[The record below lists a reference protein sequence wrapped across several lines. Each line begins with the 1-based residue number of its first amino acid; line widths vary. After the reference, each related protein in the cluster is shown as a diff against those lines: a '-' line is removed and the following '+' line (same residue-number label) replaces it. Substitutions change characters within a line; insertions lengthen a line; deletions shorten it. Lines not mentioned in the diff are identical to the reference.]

1 MPEKPSAAGPLNFFA
16 PYAQYTLC
24 TRLDGETLRTGLN
37 RECDSSFACWKR
49 WFLAS
54 MNGDALDP
62 VPLSLERA
70 GQKIVLL
77 PWCWGKNSL
86 RGRIRITV
94 EERGAEGALLH
105 VVIAPADLR
114 WFLVLLFGFL
124 VLFTV
129 MALLARLWILLVPP
143 AFFTAFA
150 YWILRRSRRMAERE
164 IPRIKSA
171 LEALLRRLE
180 KQERDGV
187 GKDGDVSQRSFAAGP
202 LDFFAPY
209 AEYTLS
215 TRLDEEALRA
225 GLKRECGSVF
235 ACWKRWFAAAMNS
248 GDAPDPI
255 PLSLKRSGVC
265 LGWLRERKIVLH
277 PWCGRRNS
285 LQGLIRITVEE
296 RGAEGALLH
305 VVIAPSDL
313 RWFLV
318 LWFGFLAFFAVAAT
332 LAGKWLALAPCVFM
346 GAAACLILRLCRK
359 MGEREIPRI
368 QTALEALLRKLEKQ
382 AEA

>member
-105 VVIAPADLR
+105 VVIAP
-114 WFLVLLFGFL
+114 
-124 VLFTV
+124 
-129 MALLARLWILLVPP
+129 
-143 AFFTAFA
+143 
-150 YWILRRSRRMAERE
+150 
-164 IPRIKSA
+164 
-171 LEALLRRLE
+171 
-180 KQERDGV
+180 
-187 GKDGDVSQRSFAAGP
+187 
-202 LDFFAPY
+202 
-209 AEYTLS
+209 
-215 TRLDEEALRA
+215 
-225 GLKRECGSVF
+225 
-235 ACWKRWFAAAMNS
+235 
-248 GDAPDPI
+248 
-255 PLSLKRSGVC
+255 
-265 LGWLRERKIVLH
+265 
-277 PWCGRRNS
+277 
-285 LQGLIRITVEE
+285 
-296 RGAEGALLH
+296 
-305 VVIAPSDL
+305 SDL